1 MGWLRDRRF
10 RLALE
15 LSLVAHLLL
24 LWLAPQGHQL
34 VAAWLHAAV
43 PPPPPPAETERP
55 LRFELVELPD
65 TREEPPRRPD
75 APASDRSRRAGGGE
89 GEPDAERAGTRGST
103 WELRHS
109 PGAPTQLPMPAA
121 PQVPPAPSPV
131 PQPPSERPSEAD
143 GAAAVLEPVP
153 DTARQPSPPRPV
165 LQGLSPLR
173 APSTLGAIAPDRR
186 GGQVDL
192 GPLSFDT
199 QWYDWGPY
207 AAEMLRRIRY
217 HWRIPE
223 IAMLGVQGVVRIH
236 FKIERDGRVTGLEI
250 QRESSH
256 PPMDFAARDAILNAS
271 PLPPLPK
278 DLTGV
283 EREGVTITFFYN
295 VRPPDDGR

>member
-1 MGWLRDRRF
+1 MGLLRDRRF

-15 LSLVAHLLL
+15 LSLVVHLLL
-24 LWLAPQGHQL
+24 LWLAPQGHEL
-34 VAAWLHAAV
+34 VAALLHAAV
-43 PPPPPPAETERP
+43 PPPAPAPETERP
-55 LRFELVELPD
+55 IRFELVELPD
-65 TREEPPRRPD
+65 TQEAAPRRPD
-75 APASDRSRRAGGGE
+75 APASDLNRRAGGGE
-89 GEPDAERAGTRGST
+89 GQPDADRPGVRGTT

-109 PGAPTQLPMPAA
+109 PGSQPAVPAPAA
-121 PQVPPAPSPV
+121 PQA
-131 PQPPSERPSEAD
+131 PQPQAVKPEPESERVGETGS
-143 GAAAVLEPVP
+143 AAVLEPVP
-153 DTARQPSPPRPV
+153 ETSREPAQQRPV
-165 LQGLSPLR
+165 LQGLSPMR
-173 APSTLGAIAPDRR
+173 APSTLGAVTPDRR
-186 GGQVDL
+186 GGQADL

-236 FKIERDGRVTGLEI
+236 FKIERDGRVSGLEI
-250 QRESSH
+250 QRESPH
-256 PPMDFAARDAILNAS
+256 PPMDFAARDAILHAS
-271 PLPPLPK
+271 PLPPLPA

>member
-1 MGWLRDRRF
+1 MGLLKDRRF

-24 LWLAPQGHQL
+24 LWLAPQGHEL
-34 VAAWLHAAV
+34 VAALLHTAA
-43 PPPPPPAETERP
+43 PPPAPTPQAEQP
-55 LRFELVELPD
+55 IRFELVELPD
-65 TREEPPRRPD
+65 TPEQPPRRSD
-75 APASDRSRRAGGGE
+75 APASDRNRRASGGE
-89 GEPDAERAGTRGST
+89 GEPGADRPGVQGTT
-103 WELRHS
+103 WELRAN
-109 PGAPTQLPMPAA
+109 PGGPPV
-121 PQVPPAPSPV
+121 VPPPALPQRPQEPVEPS
-131 PQPPSERPSEAD
+131 QGGAERAAD
-143 GAAAVLEPVP
+143 TGSAAVLKPVP
-153 DTARQPSPPRPV
+153 DTAREPAQQRPV
-165 LQGLSPLR
+165 LQGLSPMR
-173 APSTLGAIAPDRR
+173 APSTLGALTPDRR

-236 FKIERDGRVTGLEI
+236 FKIERDGRVTGLVI
-250 QRESSH
+250 QRESPH

-271 PLPPLPK
+271 PLPPLPA

>member
-1 MGWLRDRRF
+1 MGLLRDRRL

-15 LSLVAHLLL
+15 LSLVVHLLL
-24 LWLAPQGHQL
+24 LWLAPQGHEL
-34 VAAWLHAAV
+34 VAALLHAAI
-43 PPPPPPAETERP
+43 PAPTPIPEPDRP
-55 LRFELVELPD
+55 IRFELVELPE
-65 TREEPPRRPD
+65 TEEAPPRRPD

-89 GEPDAERAGTRGST
+89 GEPNADRPGVRGTTWDLREAPGSQ
-103 WELRHS
+103 
-109 PGAPTQLPMPAA
+109 PVPVP
-121 PQVPPAPSPV
+121 PPAPPKAMQ
-131 PQPPSERPSEAD
+131 PQTPEEETTKERTATS
-143 GAAAVLEPVP
+143 GSAAVLEPVP
-153 DTARQPSPPRPV
+153 ESPREPTQPRPL
-165 LQGLSPLR
+165 LQGLSPMR
-173 APSTLGAIAPDRR
+173 APSSLGAVTPDRR
-186 GGQVDL
+186 GGQADL

-223 IAMLGVQGVVRIH
+223 IAMLGVPGVVRIH

-250 QRESSH
+250 QRESPH

>member
-1 MGWLRDRRF
+1 MGLLKDRRF

-24 LWLAPQGHQL
+24 LWLAPQGHEL
-34 VAAWLHAAV
+34 VAALLHTAA
-43 PPPPPPAETERP
+43 PPPAPALDTEQP
-55 LRFELVELPD
+55 IRFELVELPNIP
-65 TREEPPRRPD
+65 EHPPRRPD

-89 GEPDAERAGTRGST
+89 GELGADRPGVRGTS
-103 WELRHS
+103 WELRAR
-109 PGAPTQLPMPAA
+109 PGEQQP
-121 PQVPPAPSPV
+121 VPPPSS
-131 PQPPSERPSEAD
+131 PQPALPPAEPGEDA
-143 GAAAVLEPVP
+143 GARDAETGSAAVLAPLA
-153 DTARQPSPPRPV
+153 DSARQPTQQRPV
-165 LQGLSPLR
+165 LQGLSPMR
-173 APSTLGAIAPDRR
+173 APSTLGAVTPDRR
-186 GGQVDL
+186 GGQADL

-223 IAMLGVQGVVRIH
+223 IAMLGVPGVVRIH

-250 QRESSH
+250 RRESSH
-256 PPMDFAARDAILNAS
+256 PPMDFAARDAILNAA
-271 PLPPLPK
+271 PLPPLPA

-283 EREGVTITFFYN
+283 DREGVTITFFYN

>member
-1 MGWLRDRRF
+1 MGLLRERRF

-15 LSLVAHLLL
+15 VSLVLHLLL

-34 VAAWLHAAV
+34 VTALLHAAA
-43 PPPPPPAETERP
+43 PPPAPTPEVERP
-55 LRFELVELPD
+55 IRFELVELPS
-65 TREEPPRRPD
+65 TTEQPPRRPD

-89 GEPDAERAGTRGST
+89 GEPDADRPGVEGTT
-103 WELRHS
+103 WDLRHF
-109 PGAPTQLPMPAA
+109 PGAAPA
-121 PQVPPAPSPV
+121 VPV
-131 PQPPSERPSEAD
+131 PSLPQAPRSPAGEEATQSEQTEAT
-143 GAAAVLEPVP
+143 GRAAVLASPPEP
-153 DTARQPSPPRPV
+153 ARESAPPRPT

-173 APSTLGAIAPDRR
+173 APSTLGAVAPDRR

-223 IAMLGVQGVVRIH
+223 IAMLGVPGIVRIH
-236 FKIERDGRVTGLEI
+236 FKIERDGRVSGVEI

>member
-1 MGWLRDRRF
+1 MGLLKDRRF

-24 LWLAPQGHQL
+24 LWLAPQGHEL
-34 VAAWLHAAV
+34 VAALLHAAM
-43 PPPPPPAETERP
+43 PPPAPAPQTEQP
-55 LRFELVELPD
+55 IRFELVELPD
-65 TREEPPRRPD
+65 TPEQSPRRPD
-75 APASDRSRRAGGGE
+75 APASDRSRRASGGE
-89 GEPDAERAGTRGST
+89 GNPGADRPEVRGST
-103 WELRHS
+103 WELRAS
-109 PGAPTQLPMPAA
+109 PGGQPAVPPPSA
-121 PQVPPAPSPV
+121 PQRPQARAEPPEEEA
-131 PQPPSERPSEAD
+131 ERVAETGS
-143 GAAAVLEPVP
+143 AAVLEPVP
-153 DTARQPSPPRPV
+153 DTSREPAQQRPV
-165 LQGLSPLR
+165 LQGLSPMR
-173 APSTLGAIAPDRR
+173 APSTLGAATPDRR
-186 GGQVDL
+186 GGQADL

-271 PLPPLPK
+271 PLPQLPA
-278 DLTGV
+278 DLTGI